1 MLSATWLRCTIAAT
15 ILVASTTAGAQS
27 RNSQNVARNLVQA
40 GMVKTGDKVLVSG
53 SVRDAPLL
61 EDIAVEVMKV
71 GAHPLITIWSDR
83 LTRRSYDEVPA
94 TFDNI
99 TSPIGKLF
107 VENFDVQ
114 IALDVGEA
122 EGLLAGVPVTRMSA
136 RSKANE
142 PINQAYF
149 QRNVRSVNLGT
160 GLYPTATASRRLG
173 VPQSTMASAFWK
185 AASVNPASLRAT
197 AESLRRTI
205 ANGKVVTVTAPNGT
219 NVSFGLNADRAM
231 ISDGALTAEKVKR
244 GSAAASTWLPAGELL
259 IPAVDGTANGKVVVD
274 KVLWDGR
281 VIRGLTLLFRNG
293 VLESMTAA
301 NDMARLKAQYD
312 ASTGAKDRFQGIDIG
327 VNPEMRLPVG
337 SGRIVW
343 GAPGSVVVGFGD
355 NRGLGGENA
364 SDFGVVGQ
372 LGNATVKVDGTPI
385 ISNGRLQR

>member
-1 MLSATWLRCTIAAT
+1 MF
-15 ILVASTTAGAQS
+15 VASTTAGAQP

-40 GMVKTGDKVLVSG
+40 GMVKTGDKVIVSG

-61 EDIAVEVMKV
+61 EDIAIEVMKV
-71 GAHPLITIWSDR
+71 GAYPLITIGSDR
-83 LTRRSYDEVPA
+83 LTRRSYDDVPA
-94 TFDNI
+94 TYDNV
-99 TSPIGKLF
+99 TSPLGKLF
-107 VENFDVQ
+107 VDNFDVQ

-122 EGLLAGVPVTRMSA
+122 EDLLAGVPVTRMAA

-142 PINQAYF
+142 PINQAYY
-149 QRNVRSVNLGT
+149 QRNVRFVNLGN
-160 GLYPTATASRRLG
+160 GLYPTATVSRRLG
-173 VPQSTMASAFWK
+173 VSQSMMASAFWK

-205 ANGKVVTVTAPNGT
+205 ANGKVITITAPNGT
-219 NVSFGLNADRAM
+219 NVSFALSADNAM
-231 ISDGALTAEKVKR
+231 ISDGVLTAEKVKR

-259 IPAVDGTANGKVVVD
+259 IPAIDGSANGKIVLD

-281 VIRGLTLLFRNG
+281 VIRGLTLTFKNG
-293 VLESMTAA
+293 VLDSMTAA

-312 ASTGAKDRFQGIDIG
+312 AATGAKNRFQGIDIG
-327 VNPEMRLPVG
+327 VNPEMKLPVG

-355 NRGLGGENA
+355 NRGLGGANV
-364 SDFGVVGQ
+364 SDFGAVGQ

-385 ISNGRLQR
+385 ISNGRLQQ